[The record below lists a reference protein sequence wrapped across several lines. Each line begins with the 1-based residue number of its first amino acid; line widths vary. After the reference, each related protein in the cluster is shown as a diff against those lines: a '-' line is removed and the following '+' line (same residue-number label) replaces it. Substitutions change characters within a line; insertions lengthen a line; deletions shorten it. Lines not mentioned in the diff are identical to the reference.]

1 MKRILSAIIILTLM
15 LSLMPIS
22 VFAATDAIVYTE
34 ASVNKVSPGDPLTYS
49 VYLAGTY
56 DGYSLEFSK
65 KQSGFTVES
74 VIGEPGVY
82 ADELTDSWRL
92 SVMGG
97 LNKVNSAKTKLAT
110 VTVSVDA
117 DAVPGT
123 KEIGF
128 TNIAVSND
136 IGDRATYSTELANVV
151 VISKITGTQTV
162 SVTAPVRGATPQNTI
177 SAGTGYTGTIDWEG
191 NPTKFAANTVY
202 AANITLTA
210 ATGYIF
216 DSNATGSVSGATVS
230 NNSVSSDGSTLTFKA
245 TFPKTAD
252 KDAPTCVAPAGLTAT
267 YGQTLSDITL
277 TNPAGNT
284 AGTWTWAAP
293 ATSVGNVGTRT
304 FKATFTPANTN
315 DYATVE
321 NIDVSVTVNPKQITV
336 TVDSIADQQY
346 TGSQI
351 KPTVTVKGDGKTL
364 VLNTDYTVDYG
375 TNKNVGANGGSVTV
389 KAKSGSNYTFSNTT
403 KNFNIVAKA
412 GQVTIS
418 GNLNITYP
426 NTVPNVTIDKHGSD
440 GSVTVYYY
448 TNEAC
453 TTGKTTTKPTNA
465 GNYWA
470 KAEMAA
476 GTNYGSAVSNVLA
489 FTISRANITPG
500 VSITNWTYLGTASTP
515 SVSGNTGDGAV
526 TYQYKVKGAADST
539 YTATV
544 PTKAGDYT
552 IKATVAQTTNYNGAS
567 ATADFKINPKNI
579 SGVTIDA
586 IVDQTYTGNA
596 ITPKPSVKDG
606 STPLVENTDFTYS
619 YENNTNAG
627 TATVKVVGKGNYTG
641 TASKTFTI
649 IRKDL
654 SITVSITGW
663 TVGGTP
669 NAPAVTGNL
678 GNGAVTYQYKVKGA
692 ADSTYTATVPTA
704 VGNYTVK
711 ATVAQTANYNGATAT
726 TDFAISTKAAQTIT
740 AENVTVTYGDSGK
753 KVSATTNGNGT
764 ISYAVKIGA
773 DVVDVNSTTGA
784 LTIKKVG
791 TATITI
797 TASETTSHAAATKD
811 ITVTVN
817 AKKIT
822 APAADTTVYTY
833 NGNEQ
838 TYKITANDA
847 YTVTGNKQT
856 AANETGYTVTVA
868 LKDKVNYQ
876 WSDGST
882 EDQTY
887 NFIIKK
893 ASVTAPAANNTT
905 FTYTGKEQ
913 TYSLTANDAY
923 TITGNKQTTANETG
937 YTVTVALKDK
947 VNRQWS
953 DGTTDDKTYTF
964 IIRKA
969 TITITAKNKSAYVND
984 AVPALSDSDYT
995 VSGLV
1000 NNETLKTNPTI
1011 AYEATPDMT
1020 KEGSVKILVS
1030 GAVAPDGGNYNDI
1043 VYNSGT
1049 LSITKKSSGGI
1060 IFIPTYYNVTVNDT
1074 EGGSVV
1080 ANEVSATENTT
1091 ITLTVS
1097 ADEGYTFESVK
1108 VVDIGGNEVTVSG
1121 SDDKYTFVMPASDVT
1136 VTATFKK
1143 IDTPVNPNPVDP
1155 DPVTPNPVEPD
1166 PADPDPVAPSF
1177 DDVAKDA
1184 YYFDAVEWAVKN
1196 GVTTGTSDTAFSP
1209 DMTCTRAQAVTF
1221 LWRAAGS
1228 PEPKSTEMPFED
1240 VSIDSYYYDAVLWA
1254 VENGITN
1261 GTSATT
1267 FSPDAD
1273 CTRAQIVT
1281 FLWRA
1286 QKSPV
1291 LGSGNHFN
1299 DVAADV
1305 YYVNAVLWAVEN
1317 GITNGTS
1324 ATVFSPDADCTRA
1337 QIVTFLYRAMGDEK

>member
-1 MKRILSAIIILTLM
+1 MKKLLQRSLLLLMVISLLLSTTVYASAVYNAKFSMTNQSATVGETLEITLSIEATSEVNGILLDTLEYDENILEFVGFTEYGALITTSALGANGVDSSIGVITLGY
-15 LSLMPIS
+15 
-22 VFAATDAIVYTE
+22 TDAIIPNGQICKLV
-34 ASVNKVSPGDPLTYS
+34 
-49 VYLAGTY
+49 
-56 DGYSLEFSK
+56 F
-65 KQSGFTVES
+65 
-74 VIGEPGVY
+74 
-82 ADELTDSWRL
+82 
-92 SVMGG
+92 
-97 LNKVNSAKTKLAT
+97 KTKAPGTSEVSMNGLLSKGGQQVSNVLSPSCTVVVTPET
-110 VTVSVDA
+110 VT
-117 DAVPGT
+117 
-123 KEIGF
+123 
-128 TNIAVSND
+128 
-136 IGDRATYSTELANVV
+136 L
-151 VISKITGTQTV
+151 TGQQTV
-162 SVTAPVRGATPQNTI
+162 AITAPVKGAVPQATI
-177 SAGTGYTGTIDWEG
+177 AAGTGYTGTISWEG
-191 NPTKFAANTVY
+191 NPTKFAADTVY

-210 ATGYIF
+210 ADYYVF
-216 DSNATGSVSGATVS
+216 ASDATGSVSGATVT
-230 NNSVSSDGSTLTFKA
+230 NNSVSNDGKNLTFKA
-245 TFPKTAD
+245 TFPKTAG
-252 KDAPTCVAPAGLTAT
+252 KETPVCAAPTSVTAT
-267 YGQTLSDITL
+267 YGQKLSDITL
-277 TNPAGNT
+277 TNPVGNT

-293 ATSVGNVGTRT
+293 NTSVGNIGTRT
-304 FKATFTPANTN
+304 FKATFTPTNTN
-315 DYATVE
+315 DYASVE
-321 NIDVSVTVNPKQITV
+321 NIDVSVTVNPKPITV
-336 TVDSIADQQY
+336 TVDNIADQQY

-364 VLNTDYTVDYG
+364 VLNTDYTVEYG
-375 TNKNVGANGGSVTV
+375 TNKNVGTNGGYVTI

-418 GNLNITYP
+418 GNLNVTYP
-426 NTVPNVTIDKHGSD
+426 NPVPDAAIDKHGSD

-453 TTGKTTTKPTNA
+453 TSGKTTTKPTNA
-465 GNYWA
+465 GKYWA

-489 FTISRANITPG
+489 FTISRTNITPS
-500 VSITNWTYLGTASTP
+500 VSIANWTYLGTASTP
-515 SVSGNTGDGAV
+515 TVSGNTGNGTI
-526 TYQYKVKGAADST
+526 TYQYKVKGASDST

-596 ITPKPSVKDG
+596 ITPKPPVKDG
-606 STPLVENTDFTYS
+606 STPLVSGTDFTYS
-619 YENNTNAG
+619 YESNTNAG

-641 TASKTFTI
+641 TASKTFAI

-753 KVSATTNGNGT
+753 KVSGTTNGNGT
-764 ISYAVKIGA
+764 ISYAVKTGS
-773 DVVDVNSTTGA
+773 DVVEVNSTTGA

-791 TATITI
+791 TATITV
-797 TASETTSHAAATKD
+797 TASETASHAAAEKD

-817 AKKIT
+817 PKKIT

-876 WSDGST
+876 W
-882 EDQTY
+882 
-887 NFIIKK
+887 N
-893 ASVTAPAANNTT
+893 
-905 FTYTGKEQ
+905 
-913 TYSLTANDAY
+913 
-923 TITGNKQTTANETG
+923 
-937 YTVTVALKDK
+937 
-947 VNRQWS
+947 
-953 DGTTDDKTYTF
+953 DGTTEDKTYTF
-964 IIRKA
+964 IIKKA

-984 AVPALSDSDYT
+984 AVPALSDNDYT

-1000 NNETLKTNPTI
+1000 NNETLKINPTI

-1030 GAVAPDGGNYNDI
+1030 GAAAPDGGNYNDI
-1043 VYNSGT
+1043 VYNNGT

-1060 IFIPTYYNVTVNDT
+1060 IFIPTYYNVTVNDA

-1080 ANEVSATENTT
+1080 ANKVSATANTT
-1091 ITLTVS
+1091 IILTVS
-1097 ADEGYTFESVK
+1097 TDEGYIFESVK
-1108 VVDIGGNEVTVSG
+1108 IANESGEEITVTDSEN
-1121 SDDKYTFVMPASDVT
+1121 KYTFKMPASDVT
-1136 VTATFKK
+1136 VTAAFKK
-1143 IDTPVNPNPVDP
+1143 IEAPVNPDPVDP
-1155 DPVTPNPVEPD
+1155 DPVEH
-1166 PADPDPVAPSF
+1166 SF
-1177 DDVAKDA
+1177 GDVAKDT

-1209 DMTCTRAQAVTF
+1209 NMTCTRAQAVTF

-1228 PEPKSTEMPFED
+1228 PEPKNSEMPFED
-1240 VSIDSYYYDAVLWA
+1240 VATEAYYYDAVLWA

-1267 FSPDAD
+1267 FSPDSD

-1286 QKSPV
+1286 QKSPA
-1291 LGSGNHFN
+1291 LGSVNPFN
-1299 DVAADV
+1299 DVKDDA

-1324 ATVFSPDADCTRA
+1324 DTTFSPDADCTRA